1 MAATGDGAG
10 AGAGA
15 GASAGTVRAGKVS
28 FLNSGTA
35 DPMKYYKYFE
45 TLPNGE
51 AELYATGVYTNAAM
65 PVVMTPHGFVDA
77 TIDPAIHGAPTIY
90 PYVIEGGY
98 LMAQIPF
105 PIPLADGTVVAEE
118 RLCPVTASTPKGHL
132 YMKILLLSRALGRAI
147 ATSVGATP
155 GDMARIDLM
164 KAMMIRLIADAE
176 RMDGE
181 AGATGTAETAG
192 AVDGDDDLSDPSAAL
207 GALTLEEYGK
217 DGGEDAAAG
226 AAQSATDTDAADGED
241 PDYDNIALYD
251 TAHDARGALIEFT
264 YDGAD
269 LQWQAFKMYDSPW
282 QIDGEMQW
290 AMYWNP
296 ARPW

>member
-1 MAATGDGAG
+1 MAAAGDGAG
-10 AGAGA
+10 AGAA
-15 GASAGTVRAGKVS
+15 RTGKVS
-28 FLNSGTA
+28 ALNSRTV

-51 AELYATGVYTNAAM
+51 YELYATGAHMNAAT
-65 PVVMTPHGFVDA
+65 PVLMTSRGFVDA
-77 TIDPAIHGAPTIY
+77 TIDPAIHGAPAIY

-105 PIPLADGTVVAEE
+105 PIPLADGTVVVGE
-118 RLCPVTASTPKGHL
+118 RLCPVTASTPRGHL

-147 ATSVGATP
+147 ATSVGTTP
-155 GDMARIDLM
+155 SVMARIDLM

-181 AGATGTAETAG
+181 AGTTEAAG
-192 AVDGDDDLSDPSAAL
+192 AVDGNDDLSDPSAAL

-217 DGGEDAAAG
+217 DGGEDVVQDAV
-226 AAQSATDTDAADGED
+226 QSAADTDAADGED
-241 PDYDNIALYD
+241 PDYDNIAMYD
-251 TAHDARGALIEFT
+251 TAHNVHGVPIEFD

-269 LQWQAFKMYDSPW
+269 LQRQAFKMHDSPW

-290 AMYWNP
+290 AMYWSP

>member
-1 MAATGDGAG
+1 MAAAG

-15 GASAGTVRAGKVS
+15 ARAGKVNA
-28 FLNSGTA
+28 LNSRTV
-35 DPMKYYKYFE
+35 DPTKYYKYFE

-51 AELYATGVYTNAAM
+51 NELYAIGVYANATT
-65 PVVMTPHGFVDA
+65 PVLMTPRGFVDA
-77 TIDPAIHGAPTIY
+77 TIDSAIHGAPTIY
-90 PYVIEGGY
+90 PCVIEGGY

-105 PIPLADGTVVAEE
+105 PIPLADGTVVIGE
-118 RLCPVTASTPKGHL
+118 RLCPVTASTPRGHL

-147 ATSVGATP
+147 ATSIGATP
-155 GDMARIDLM
+155 SDMARIDLM

-181 AGATGTAETAG
+181 TETTEAAG
-192 AVDGDDDLSDPSAAL
+192 AVDGNDDLSDPSAAL

-217 DGGEDAAAG
+217 DGGEDVVQD
-226 AAQSATDTDAADGED
+226 AAQNAADTDAADGED

-251 TAHDARGALIEFT
+251 TVHNARGAPIEFN

-269 LQWQAFKMYDSPW
+269 LQQQAFKMYDSPW

-296 ARPW
+296 VRPW